1 MKKGKK
7 SFIRFLDTQIKQMEN
22 DETVVELNE
31 NKMYYEDELCRHTD
45 VIYLMK
51 IKFSFFTEG
60 KM

>member
-1 MKKGKK
+1 
-7 SFIRFLDTQIKQMEN
+7 MEN